1 MCALSVVI
9 ITYNEEK
16 NIQRCLESVK
26 DIADEIIIVDSYSD
40 DKTVAIC
47 EQYNAQI
54 TMHAFNGFGKQ
65 KQFANSLATHDMIL
79 SMDADEALSEELR
92 EAVQNILQSG
102 ESDVYTMNRLTNFC
116 GKWIHHG
123 GWYPDT
129 KIRLFKKNKADWND
143 LPVHEILEISKDAR
157 VTHLKG
163 DLLHYSIESMSYH
176 VAQINT
182 YSSIAAAHLV
192 SKHKVISLLHIL
204 FKPLVRFIKI
214 YIIKLGFLD
223 GFYGF
228 VIARNSAFALFL
240 RYAKAKEIKK
250 KKKQ

>member
-9 ITYNEEK
+9 ITHNEEK

-40 DKTVAIC
+40 DKTIEIC
-47 EQYNAQI
+47 KQYNAQI

-65 KQFANSLATHDMIL
+65 KQFANSLATHDFIL
-79 SMDADEALSEELR
+79 SIDADEALSEELKKSIR
-92 EAVQNILQSG
+92 SALQSKK
-102 ESDVYTMNRLTNFC
+102 SDIYTMNRITNFC

-143 LPVHEILEISKDAR
+143 LPVHEILEVTKKASI
-157 VTHLKG
+157 THLKG

-192 SKHKVISLLHIL
+192 SKHKRKSLLHIL
-204 FKPLVRFIKI
+204 LKPMARFIKI
-214 YIIKLGFLD
+214 YFIKLGFLD

-240 RYAKAKEIKK
+240 RYAKAREIKK
-250 KKKQ
+250 KKIQ